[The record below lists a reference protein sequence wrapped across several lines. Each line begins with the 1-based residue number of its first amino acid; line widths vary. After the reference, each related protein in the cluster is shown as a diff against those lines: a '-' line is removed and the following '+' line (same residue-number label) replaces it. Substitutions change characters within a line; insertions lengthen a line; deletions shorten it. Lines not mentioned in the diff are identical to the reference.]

1 MKILGLTGPSGAGK
15 GAAAAIFAK
24 YGIPSIDT
32 DAVYHELLEKNT
44 DLITELTD
52 AFGKQILD
60 GNGRVDRKKL
70 GAIVFG
76 QENKPTLLHTLNT
89 ITHKYVMAKT
99 HEMAQEHEK
108 NGARALLIDAP
119 QLFEAH
125 IEGECDLILG
135 VLADR
140 ETRKARIMARDGI
153 SEEAATRRMNA
164 QRPDDFYRGA
174 CHHILTNDGDLSAL
188 EAQILRFL
196 ENSDLGV

>member
-32 DAVYHELLEKNT
+32 DAVYHELLEKNA
-44 DLITELTD
+44 DLIAELTD

-76 QENKPTLLHTLNT
+76 QENTPTLLHTLNT

-164 QRPDDFYRGA
+164 QRPDDFYCGA